1 MSGEPPLLELL
12 PSPCPPGGDP
22 ALLASEVTA
31 RSGTSFGPGMAILP
45 RARRQAMH
53 AVYAFCRMVDDI
65 ADGPFA
71 PEDKRAALDAWRD
84 EIGRL
89 YAGHPQSAVGL
100 ALKPGVEAF
109 DLPERE
115 FHLMIEGMEMDAAG
129 PIIAPL
135 RPTLQRYTRRVAGS
149 VGALSMRI
157 FGAWS
162 GEVSERFALA
172 LGDAFQLTNILR
184 DIEGDAEVG
193 RLYLP
198 ADLLDRHGIAERDPM
213 AVARHK
219 GLPALSAE
227 LGREARAAYD
237 EARRLAPRHSRLR
250 LAPALVMMG
259 AYEAYLDRME
269 ALGFRRPLP
278 EPLLTRREKL
288 WRGLACALFGPG
300 HPGSRPAA

>member
-1 MSGEPPLLELL
+1 MSGEPPLAELL
-12 PSPCPPGGDP
+12 PHPLPPGGDAA
-22 ALLASEVTA
+22 ALATAITA

-45 RARRQAMH
+45 RARRQGMH

-71 PEDKRAALDAWRD
+71 PEDKHAALGAWRE
-84 EIGRL
+84 EIARL
-89 YAGHPQSAVGL
+89 YAGHPHSAVGL
-100 ALKPGVEAF
+100 ALQPGVHAF

-115 FHLMIEGMEMDAAG
+115 FQLMIEGMEMDAAG
-129 PIIAPL
+129 PIVAPL
-135 RPTLQRYTRRVAGS
+135 RPALQRYTRRVAGS

-157 FGAWS
+157 FGAWT
-162 GEVSERFALA
+162 GDVSERFALA

-184 DIEGDAEVG
+184 DIEADAAVG

-198 ADLLDRHGIAERDPM
+198 ADLLERHGIPGDDPL
-213 AVARHK
+213 AAARHPA
-219 GLPALSAE
+219 LPALCAE
-227 LGREARAAYD
+227 LGAEARAAYD

-269 ALGFRRPLP
+269 ALGFRRPMP
-278 EPLLTRREKL
+278 DRLLSRRQKL
-288 WRGLACALFGPG
+288 VSGLGYAMLGPG
-300 HPGSRPAA
+300 KPQAA

>member
-1 MSGEPPLLELL
+1 MSGEPPLAELL
-12 PSPCPPGGDP
+12 PTALPPGIDP
-22 ALLASEVTA
+22 AALASEVTA

-45 RARRQAMH
+45 RARREAMH

-71 PEDKRAALDAWRD
+71 PEDKRAALSAWRE

-89 YAGHPQSAVGL
+89 YAGKPQSAVGL
-100 ALKPGVEAF
+100 ALQPGVRAF
-109 DLPERE
+109 GLPEQE
-115 FHLMIEGMEMDAAG
+115 FQLMIEGMEMDAAG

-135 RPTLQRYTRRVAGS
+135 RATLQRYTRRVAGS

-157 FGAWS
+157 FGAWT
-162 GEVSERFALA
+162 GDVSERFALA

-184 DIEGDAEVG
+184 DIEDDAAVG

-198 ADLLDRHGIAERDPM
+198 ADLLERHGIAADDPM
-213 AVARHK
+213 AVARHPAI
-219 GLPALSAE
+219 PALSAE
-227 LGREARAAYD
+227 LGAEARAAYD
-237 EARRLAPRHSRLR
+237 EARRLASRHNRLR

-278 EPLLTRREKL
+278 EPLLTAREKL

-300 HPGSRPAA
+300 RARTSTAG

>member
-1 MSGEPPLLELL
+1 MSGEPPLEQLWPAPAPAGL
-12 PSPCPPGGDP
+12 DP
-22 ALLASEVTA
+22 AALAAEVTA

-71 PEDKRAALDAWRD
+71 PEQKRAALSAWKD
-84 EIGRL
+84 EIRAL
-89 YAGHPQSAVGL
+89 YAGAPQSAVGRAL
-100 ALKPGVEAF
+100 APGVSAF
-109 DLPERE
+109 GLPEAE
-115 FHLMIEGMEMDAAG
+115 FQLMIEGMEMDAAG

-135 RPTLQRYTRRVAGS
+135 RPTLRRYTRRVAGS

-157 FGAWS
+157 FGAWT
-162 GEVSERFALA
+162 GDVSQAFALA

-198 ADLLDRHGIAERDPM
+198 RDLLDRHAIPADDPA
-213 AVARHK
+213 AVACHPR
-219 GLPALSAE
+219 LPALCAE
-227 LGREARAAYD
+227 LGAEARAAYD
-237 EARRLAPRHSRLR
+237 EARALAPAHSRLR
-250 LAPALVMMG
+250 LVPALVMMG

-278 EPLLTRREKL
+278 SPLLSRRRKL
-288 WRGLACALFGPG
+288 LAGIGYALLGPG
-300 HPGSRPAA
+300 RPRTA